1 MFIESQGS
9 DGIMWGTEITFEVR
23 ESLEGGYE
31 ARALGHPIF
40 TQAEDWKELKYMLR
54 DAVHC
59 HFDPGEKPKLIH
71 IHFVRDEVIEVGEP
85 VSEIEEVVAA

>member
-1 MFIESQGS
+1 
-9 DGIMWGTEITFEVR
+9 MWGTEITFEVR
-23 ESLEGGYE
+23 ESPEGGYK

-40 TQAEDWKELKYMLR
+40 TQAEGWKELKYMVQ

-59 HFDPGEKPKLIH
+59 HFDPEEKPKLIN

-85 VSEIEEVVAA
+85 VSEIEHI

>member
-1 MFIESQGS
+1 
-9 DGIMWGTEITFEVR
+9 MWGTEITFEVR

-40 TQAEDWKELKYMLR
+40 TQAEDWKELKYMVR

-59 HFDPGEKPKLIH
+59 HFDPEEKPKLIN
-71 IHFVRDEVIEVGEP
+71 IHFVRDEVIKVGGK
-85 VSEIEEVVAA
+85 AAES